1 MSTDSGAPAAV
12 RIAISS
18 VRTCMTLVSFY
29 SSFLFPHDGFHSV
42 CVFVRCSS
50 SLVFLSLSFLCFIFP
65 FVLLAAPFI
74 AARMV
79 SPVCALAFSR
89 LCWVVLLSVL
99 LLLLFV
105 VVFVPVIM
113 LLLLLLRVLAVRMV
127 RRVELLTTLL
137 HPITNVFYARL
148 GADSVWVVLSLVPAV
163 DTHGMPVLPF
173 GISQLPT
180 FVVDVPE

>member
-1 MSTDSGAPAAV
+1 
-12 RIAISS
+12 
-18 VRTCMTLVSFY
+18 
-29 SSFLFPHDGFHSV
+29 
-42 CVFVRCSS
+42 
-50 SLVFLSLSFLCFIFP
+50 
-65 FVLLAAPFI
+65 
-74 AARMV
+74 MV